1 VAAGAELKGN
11 ELANFRHGAG
21 GLSPRHS
28 DGAVGFNTDRKGINS
43 LAGFLPQ
50 RYLCHEAQGV
60 PLVGDGA
67 VGGSN
72 GDHRR
77 GRRGHLADC
86 F

>member
-1 VAAGAELKGN
+1 MDSLRLFERSGAERRTLGC
-11 ELANFRHGAG
+11 
-21 GLSPRHS
+21 
-28 DGAVGFNTDRKGINS
+28 S
-43 LAGFLPQ
+43 LEVSGFLLQ

-72 GDHRR
+72 SGPRR
-77 GRRGHLADC
+77 GRRGHLADG